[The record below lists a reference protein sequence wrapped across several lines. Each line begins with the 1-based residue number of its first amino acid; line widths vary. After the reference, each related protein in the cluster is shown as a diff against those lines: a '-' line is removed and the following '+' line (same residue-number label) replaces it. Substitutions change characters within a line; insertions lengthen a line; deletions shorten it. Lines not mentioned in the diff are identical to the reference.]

1 MPSAGILI
9 VLTVLCT
16 WGCVKARAAGPAAA
30 AAALLVLC
38 IVATPLGSWVPT
50 GMSKLFAVIDGV
62 TTPVLNHDSA
72 VATAAEAVPSNIERA
87 LIGSTIFKV
96 RCRTGI

>member
-9 VLTVLCT
+9 LLALVGT

-30 AAALLVLC
+30 AAALAVLC

-50 GMSKLFAVIDGV
+50 GLSSLFSVLDGV
-62 TTPVLNHDSA
+62 TTPVLNHDSGGGEPA
-72 VATAAEAVPSNIERA
+72 PVNSAGRPAAKTVGADR
-87 LIGSTIFKV
+87 
-96 RCRTGI
+96 